1 MTFLTRDPHGC
12 AVKLLA
18 TILLLAGISL
28 AAVPSLAD
36 PARAP
41 GSRLVLDLPHG
52 FAASPTFSG
61 FVHLPSKA
69 TIILLEVPAS
79 AYPDMARGLSAETL
93 SSQGITDVQTGT
105 LDRGG
110 EHVYVTG
117 EQSTPAGPFAK
128 QILLFREGAVTALLS
143 ASVPKSAIENGS
155 ISAEAVERALASA
168 RLAPGAG
175 EKPFSLSYTGPFRD
189 TGAFI
194 GQSHFYAI
202 VDPPGIQR
210 QPSSTPPSLIVAAA
224 LDGPQIDDLEATGR
238 AGIAELTGGQ
248 EPTTLESQRFDV
260 AGLEGVEHVA
270 PPKGS
275 GEASDAGI
283 YQVILKGRDGGYY
296 RIVGKAPAPEWP
308 TLLPEFRKIAQSF
321 APQP

>member
-1 MTFLTRDPHGC
+1 MTFLTRGSLGC
-12 AVKLLA
+12 AGKLLA
-18 TILLLAGISL
+18 TVLLLATIPLAAVSSL
-28 AAVPSLAD
+28 AAPG
-36 PARAP
+36 RAP
-41 GSRLVLDLPHG
+41 GSRVVVDLPPG
-52 FAASPTFSG
+52 FATSPTFSG
-61 FVHLPSKA
+61 FIHVPSKA

-143 ASVPKSAIENGS
+143 ASLPKSAIENGS
-155 ISAEAVERALASA
+155 ISAQAVERALASA

-175 EKPFSLSYTGPFRD
+175 EKPYALSYTGPFRD

-202 VDPPGIQR
+202 VDPPGKQR
-210 QPSSTPPSLIVAAA
+210 PASATPPSLIIAAA
-224 LDGPQIDDLEATGR
+224 LDGPRIDDLEATGR

-248 EPTTLESQRFDV
+248 EPTTLESQQFDV
-260 AGLEGVEHVA
+260 AGLEGIEHVV
-270 PPKGS
+270 PPSGS

-283 YQVILKGRDGGYY
+283 YQVILRGRDGGYY

-308 TLLPEFRKIAQSF
+308 ALLPEFRKIAQSF